1 MVEEALGGD
10 WAGRGRTRVA
20 GTVLM
25 AGVAGRACEKSVVG
39 RSIVVGIS
47 V

>member
-1 MVEEALGGD
+1 MAEEALGGD

-20 GTVLM
+20 GMVLM
-25 AGVAGRACEKSVVG
+25 AGVAGRACKKSAVG
-39 RSIVVGIS
+39 RNIVVGIS